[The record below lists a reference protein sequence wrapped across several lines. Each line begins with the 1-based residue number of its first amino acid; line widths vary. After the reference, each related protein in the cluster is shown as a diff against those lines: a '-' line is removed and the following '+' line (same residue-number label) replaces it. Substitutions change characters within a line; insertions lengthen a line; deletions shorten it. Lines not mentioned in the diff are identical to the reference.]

1 MKILDLL
8 GLGRKKAEG
17 APNIGEKKKKD
28 EQEAEER
35 RKVYYRILIILGFLG
50 IVLYSLPEVIYQPIA
65 NYSVGEPWRADDL
78 TAPYTF
84 SLMKSE
90 AEIEE
95 EREEIRQNTPPI
107 FHIDHSVRNSTQS
120 ALDSTY
126 RNLQPVIDA
135 YVQWQRAKMNDE
147 QTALNDSIRFEQ
159 EKSFSNVRFSDE
171 NWEILL
177 NNYAD
182 LRLENQAEGQSILE
196 DFRSVI
202 ERLITQLYN
211 TGIIDLPKEDIDSN
225 EITIRNLRDLTQRTL
240 PLNRVRDYYEAMEY
254 AEEQLRAQFSSD
266 VARIALQLIDQ
277 VLEPNWVFSE
287 EDTQAALNENL
298 ESISRTKGVVTN
310 GEVIIRRGDIV
321 TPEQENKLM
330 SLAQARSTTATEF
343 ERVMRR
349 VGESLVVILVTIL
362 FLYYLYLYRKKIFNN
377 VSSFLMVFLILSL
390 LSVASAVVYHFDD
403 VSSLIIPIA
412 IAPIILTI
420 IFDSRVGLMATITL
434 AVITALIHDN
444 NFEYLV
450 ATVTACSLGIFS
462 VRDIKNRSQFF
473 LSTPFIV
480 FISYMLV
487 LGGFSLARFAGWDQF
502 LDTTIAVAINSVF
515 ILFTYPLILII
526 EKTFKVTTDF
536 TLLELSDTNRP
547 LMKDL
552 MNKAPGS
559 FHHSL
564 QVANLAEAA
573 ASAIEANA
581 LLCRVGAMYH
591 DIGKMVKPSY
601 FIENQSKG
609 NDHDKLKAK
618 MSALIIKAHVSD
630 GVKMARKNNIPELVI
645 DFIRTH
651 HGTSLIRFFY
661 GKAQKNAEKESEIPE
676 EDFRYDG
683 PTPFTKEQ
691 GILLLADSVEAASR
705 AMKNPNYNKLETLI
719 DRITNDHISEGQLDN
734 CPLTFRHI
742 QIIKETF
749 LSILVGV
756 YHSRV
761 EYPDDDEL
769 KSKKMARRR
778 EQKASDGD
786 SRPADRRKDQ
796 DNDEDNNG
804 TDDQEGQDQDNDENQ
819 DNDHHDVDLSD
830 RESKKQKHI
839 DS

>member
-1 MKILDLL
+1 
-8 GLGRKKAEG
+8 
-17 APNIGEKKKKD
+17 
-28 EQEAEER
+28 
-35 RKVYYRILIILGFLG
+35 
-50 IVLYSLPEVIYQPIA
+50 
-65 NYSVGEPWRADDL
+65 
-78 TAPYTF
+78 
-84 SLMKSE
+84 
-90 AEIEE
+90 
-95 EREEIRQNTPPI
+95 
-107 FHIDHSVRNSTQS
+107 
-120 ALDSTY
+120 
-126 RNLQPVIDA
+126 
-135 YVQWQRAKMNDE
+135 
-147 QTALNDSIRFEQ
+147 
-159 EKSFSNVRFSDE
+159 
-171 NWEILL
+171 
-177 NNYAD
+177 
-182 LRLENQAEGQSILE
+182 
-196 DFRSVI
+196 
-202 ERLITQLYN
+202 
-211 TGIIDLPKEDIDSN
+211 
-225 EITIRNLRDLTQRTL
+225 
-240 PLNRVRDYYEAMEY
+240 
-254 AEEQLRAQFSSD
+254 
-266 VARIALQLIDQ
+266 
-277 VLEPNWVFSE
+277 
-287 EDTQAALNENL
+287 
-298 ESISRTKGVVTN
+298 
-310 GEVIIRRGDIV
+310 
-321 TPEQENKLM
+321 
-330 SLAQARSTTATEF
+330 
-343 ERVMRR
+343 
-349 VGESLVVILVTIL
+349 
-362 FLYYLYLYRKKIFNN
+362 
-377 VSSFLMVFLILSL
+377 MVFLILTL
-390 LSVASAVVYHFDD
+390 LCVASAIIYHFDD
-403 VSSLIIPIA
+403 INSLIIPIA

-420 IFDSRVGLMATITL
+420 IFDSRVGLMATLTL
-434 AVITALIHDN
+434 AIITALIHDN

-450 ATVTACSLGIFS
+450 ATITACSLGIFS

-480 FISYMLV
+480 FMSYIFV
-487 LGGFSLARFAGWDQF
+487 LGGFSLARFSGFDQF
-502 LDTTIAVAINSVF
+502 FDTTMAVAINSVF

-630 GVKMARKNNIPELVI
+630 GVKMARKNNIPELIV

-661 GKAQKNAEKESEIPE
+661 SKAQNNSEKETEIPE

-719 DRITNDHISEGQLDN
+719 DRITEDHISEGQLNN

-769 KSKKMARRR
+769 KSKKMARKK
-778 EQKASDGD
+778 EQKASRNEDG
-786 SRPADRRKDQ
+786 RPADRREQKDSQEEGENKDQ
-796 DNDEDNNG
+796 NQKQNEDSDSGENDQE
-804 TDDQEGQDQDNDENQ
+804 QEGQNLDQPEQ
-819 DNDHHDVDLSD
+819 
-830 RESKKQKHI
+830 QKRI

>member
-65 NYSVGEPWRADDL
+65 NFSVGEPWRADDL

-90 AEIEE
+90 AELDE

-107 FHIDHSVRNSTQS
+107 FHIDHSVRNSSQS
-120 ALDSTY
+120 AIDSTY
-126 RNLQPVIDA
+126 RNLQPVIDT

-147 QTALNDSIRFEQ
+147 QTARNDSLRFEQ
-159 EKSFSNVRFSDE
+159 EKNYSNVRFSDE
-171 NWEILL
+171 NWEVLL

-196 DFRSVI
+196 NFRSVI
-202 ERLITQLYN
+202 ERLTTQLYN
-211 TGIIDLPKEDIDSN
+211 TGIINVPKEDIESD
-225 EITIRNLRDLTQRTL
+225 EIRIRNLRDLTERTL
-240 PLNRVRDYYEAMEY
+240 PINRLRDYYEAIEY
-254 AEEQLRAQFSSD
+254 AEQQLRTQFSSD

-277 VLEPNWVFSE
+277 ALEPNWVFNE
-287 EDTQAALNENL
+287 EDTQTALNENL

-343 ERVMRR
+343 ERIMRR

-377 VSSFLMVFLILSL
+377 ISSFLMVFLILSL

-434 AVITALIHDN
+434 AVITALMHDN

-630 GVKMARKNNIPELVI
+630 GVKMARKNNIPELVV

-661 GKAQKNAEKESEIPE
+661 GKAQKNAEKEAEIPE

-778 EQKASDGD
+778 EEKASDGD
-786 SRPADRRKDQ
+786 NRPADRRKDQ
-796 DNDEDNNG
+796 DYDEEGNG
-804 TDDQEGQDQDNDENQ
+804 TNDQEKEKREAQDD
-819 DNDHHDVDLSD
+819 DHHEGDGSD
-830 RESKKQKHI
+830 RESLKQKHI

>member
-1 MKILDLL
+1 MKILDTL

-17 APNIGEKKKKD
+17 APSIGEKKKK
-28 EQEAEER
+28 EELEAEKR
-35 RKVYYRILIILGFLG
+35 RKVYYRILIVLGFLG

-90 AEIEE
+90 AELEE
-95 EREEIRQNTPPI
+95 ERQEIRSSTPII
-107 FHIDHSVRNSTQS
+107 FHIDHSVRNSTQT

-135 YVQWQRAKMNDE
+135 YVQWQRSELNNE
-147 QTALNDSIRFEQ
+147 STARNDSIRFEQ
-159 EKSFSNVRFSDE
+159 EKSFSNVEFSDQGW
-171 NWEILL
+171 NVLL
-177 NNYAD
+177 TNYAD
-182 LRLENQAEGQSILE
+182 LRLDNQAGGQSLLE
-196 DFRSVI
+196 DFRSVLD
-202 ERLITQLYN
+202 RLITQLYN
-211 TGIIDLPKEDIDSN
+211 TGIVDLPREEIPSG
-225 EITIRNLRDLTQRTL
+225 EITVRNLRDLTERNL
-240 PLNRVRDYYEAMEY
+240 PLNRVRDYYEAIEY
-254 AEEQLRAQFSSD
+254 AEQQLRTQFSTD
-266 VARIALQLIDQ
+266 VARVALQILDK
-277 VLEPNWVFSE
+277 VLQPNWVYSE
-287 EDTQAALNENL
+287 EDTQTALNENL

-321 TPEQENKLM
+321 TQEQETKLM

-343 ERVMRR
+343 EQIMRR

-377 VSSFLMVFLILSL
+377 VSSFLMVFLTLAL
-390 LSVASAVVYHFDD
+390 LCVISAVIYHFDD
-403 VSSLIIPIA
+403 ASSLIVPIA

-420 IFDSRVGLMATITL
+420 IFDSRVGLMATLTL
-434 AVITALIHDN
+434 AIITALIHDN

-450 ATVTACSLGIFS
+450 ATITACSLGIFS

-480 FISYMLV
+480 FMSYILV
-487 LGGFSLARFAGWDQF
+487 LGGFSLARYTGWDAF
-502 LDTTIAVAINSVF
+502 LDTTTAVAINSVF
-515 ILFTYPLILII
+515 ILFTYPLILIF
-526 EKTFKVTTDF
+526 EKSFKVTTDF
-536 TLLELSDTNRP
+536 TLLELGDTNRP

-552 MNKAPGS
+552 MNKAPGT

-630 GVKMARKNNIPELVI
+630 GVKMARKNNIPELIV

-661 GKAQKNAEKESEIPE
+661 GKAQKNAEKEGEIPE

-705 AMKNPNYNKLETLI
+705 AMKNHTYNKLETLI
-719 DRITNDHISEGQLDN
+719 DKITEDHISEGQLN
-734 CPLTFRHI
+734 ACPLTFRHI

-769 KSKKMARRR
+769 KSKKMAKKR
-778 EQKASDGD
+778 EQKASGD
-786 SRPADRRKDQ
+786 NGERPADRRKDQ
-796 DNDEDNNG
+796 NSDEKDKNEGQNND
-804 TDDQEGQDQDNDENQ
+804 DDQDDQDQKQEQDQNQ
-819 DNDHHDVDLSD
+819 NLDHP
-830 RESKKQKHI
+830 EQQKRI

>member
-1 MKILDLL
+1 
-8 GLGRKKAEG
+8 
-17 APNIGEKKKKD
+17 
-28 EQEAEER
+28 
-35 RKVYYRILIILGFLG
+35 
-50 IVLYSLPEVIYQPIA
+50 
-65 NYSVGEPWRADDL
+65 
-78 TAPYTF
+78 
-84 SLMKSE
+84 
-90 AEIEE
+90 
-95 EREEIRQNTPPI
+95 
-107 FHIDHSVRNSTQS
+107 
-120 ALDSTY
+120 
-126 RNLQPVIDA
+126 
-135 YVQWQRAKMNDE
+135 
-147 QTALNDSIRFEQ
+147 
-159 EKSFSNVRFSDE
+159 
-171 NWEILL
+171 
-177 NNYAD
+177 
-182 LRLENQAEGQSILE
+182 
-196 DFRSVI
+196 
-202 ERLITQLYN
+202 
-211 TGIIDLPKEDIDSN
+211 
-225 EITIRNLRDLTQRTL
+225 
-240 PLNRVRDYYEAMEY
+240 
-254 AEEQLRAQFSSD
+254 
-266 VARIALQLIDQ
+266 VARIALQVLDQ
-277 VLEPNWVFSE
+277 VLQPNWIYDE
-287 EDTQAALNENL
+287 EDSQTALNENL
-298 ESISRTKGVVTN
+298 SSVSRTKGVVTN

-321 TPEQENKLM
+321 TPEQENKLL

-343 ERVMRR
+343 ERIMRR
-349 VGESLVVILVTIL
+349 VGESLVVMLVTIL

-377 VSSFLMVFLILSL
+377 VSSFLMVFMTLTL
-390 LSVASAVVYHFDD
+390 LSVSSAIIYHFDD
-403 VSSLIIPIA
+403 VNSLIIPIA

-434 AVITALIHDN
+434 AIITALMHDN

-450 ATVTACSLGIFS
+450 ATITACSLGIFS

-480 FISYMLV
+480 FASYVLV
-487 LGGFSLARFAGWDQF
+487 LGGFTLARFAGWDQF
-502 LDTTIAVAINSVF
+502 LDTTLAVAINSVF

-536 TLLELSDTNRP
+536 TLLELSDTNQP

-601 FIENQSKG
+601 FIENQSNG

-630 GVKMARKNNIPELVI
+630 GVKMARKNNIPELVV

-661 GKAQKNAEKESEIPE
+661 SKAQNNAEKEVEIPE

-691 GILLLADSVEAASR
+691 GVLLLADSVEAASR

-719 DRITNDHISEGQLDN
+719 DRITDDHISERQLDN

-761 EYPDDDEL
+761 EYPDDKEL
-769 KSKKMARRR
+769 KSKKMARKK
-778 EQKASDGD
+778 EQQTGADQTN
-786 SRPADRRKDQ
+786 RPADRQQENGANDQ
-796 DNDEDNNG
+796 KKEDV
-804 TDDQEGQDQDNDENQ
+804 NQ
-819 DNDHHDVDLSD
+819 DKNQEHQKSEDQ
-830 RESKKQKHI
+830 KQI

>member
-1 MKILDLL
+1 MKILDTL
-8 GLGRKKAEG
+8 GLGRKKPEG
-17 APNIGEKKKKD
+17 APNIGEKKKK
-28 EQEAEER
+28 EELEAANR
-35 RKVYYRILIILGFLG
+35 RKTVYRVLIILGFLG

-84 SLMKSE
+84 SLMKTE
-90 AEIEE
+90 AELEEEFQAIEE
-95 EREEIRQNTPPI
+95 NTPPI
-107 FHIDHSVRNSTQS
+107 FHLDHNALNSAQS
-120 ALDSTY
+120 SIDSTY
-126 RNLQPVIDA
+126 RNLQPIIDT
-135 YVQWQRAKMNDE
+135 YVQWQRSKLSDDPA
-147 QTALNDSIRFEQ
+147 ARNDSIRFEQ
-159 EKSFSNVRFSDE
+159 EKSYSSIEFTDQAWDV
-171 NWEILL
+171 LL
-177 NNYAD
+177 TNYAD
-182 LRLENQAEGQSILE
+182 LRLENQADGQSILE
-196 DFRSVI
+196 DFRSVVD
-202 ERLITQLYN
+202 RLTTQIYN
-211 TGIIDLPKEDIDSN
+211 TGVIDRDKDEIESN
-225 EITIRNLRDLTQRTL
+225 EIIIRNLRERTERSL
-240 PLNRVRDYYEAMEY
+240 PLNRVRDRYEALVY
-254 AEEQLRAQFSSD
+254 AQNQLQTQFSTD
-266 VARIALQLIDQ
+266 VARVALQIMDR
-277 VLEPNWVFSE
+277 VLEPNWIYSE
-287 EDTQAALNENL
+287 EDTQAALRENL

-330 SLAQARSTTATEF
+330 SLAQARASTATEF
-343 ERVMRR
+343 ERLTRR
-349 VGESLVVILVTIL
+349 LGESIVVILVTVL
-362 FLYYLYLYRKKIFNN
+362 FLYYLYLYRKKVFNEI
-377 VSSFLMVFLILSL
+377 SSFLMVFLILTL
-390 LSVASAVVYHFDD
+390 LCVASAIIYHFDD
-403 VSSLIIPIA
+403 VNSFIIPIA
-412 IAPIILTI
+412 VAPIILTI
-420 IFDSRVGLMATITL
+420 IFDSRVGLMATLTL
-434 AVITALIHDN
+434 AIITALMHDN

-450 ATVTACSLGIFS
+450 ATITACSLGIFS

-480 FISYMLV
+480 FSSYMLV
-487 LGGFSLARFAGWDQF
+487 LGGFALARFSGWDQF
-502 LDTTIAVAINSVF
+502 LDTTVAVAINSVF

-573 ASAIEANA
+573 ASAIEANS

-630 GVKMARKNNIPELVI
+630 GVKMARKNGIPELVVN
-645 DFIRTH
+645 FIKTH

-661 GKAQKNAEKESEIPE
+661 GKAQKNAEKEAEVPE

-705 AMKNPNYNKLETLI
+705 AMKNHTYNKLETLI
-719 DRITNDHISEGQLDN
+719 DKITEDHISEGQLDN

-761 EYPDDDEL
+761 EYPEDDEL
-769 KSKKMARRR
+769 KSKKVAKKK
-778 EQKASDGD
+778 EKENKSL
-786 SRPADRRKDQ
+786 
-796 DNDEDNNG
+796 DENNG
-804 TDDQEGQDQDNDENQ
+804 DGSGNQSKESGNTDETSNSDEG
-819 DNDHHDVDLSD
+819 HHQT
-830 RESKKQKHI
+830 EEEEKKNN
-839 DS
+839 S

>member
-1 MKILDLL
+1 MNILETL

-28 EQEAEER
+28 ELEAEHK
-35 RKVYYRILIILGFLG
+35 RKIIYRVLIVIGFLG

-65 NYSVGEPWRADDL
+65 NYTVGEPWRADDL

-84 SLMKSE
+84 SLIKSE
-90 AEIEE
+90 AELEE
-95 EREEIRQNTPPI
+95 EREEIRQQTPPI
-107 FHIDHSVRNSTQS
+107 FHIDHSVRNATQS

-126 RNLQPVIDA
+126 RNLQPVIDTF
-135 YVQWQRAKMNDE
+135 VQWQRSEMNNE
-147 QTALNDSIRFEQ
+147 ASARNDSIRFEQ
-159 EKSFSNVRFSDE
+159 EKNFSPIDLTDESWNV
-171 NWEILL
+171 LL

-182 LRLENQAEGQSILE
+182 LRLENQSDGRSILE
-196 DFRSVI
+196 DLRSVLD
-202 ERLITQLYN
+202 RLITQLYN
-211 TGIIDLPKEDIDSN
+211 TGIVDIPKEEIEGDDI
-225 EITIRNLRDLTQRTL
+225 TVRNLRDLTERTI
-240 PLNRVRDYYEAMEY
+240 PINRVRDYYEAMEY
-254 AEEQLRAQFSSD
+254 AEQQLQTQFSTD
-266 VARIALQLIDQ
+266 VARLALQILDRVMQ
-277 VLEPNWVFSE
+277 PNWIYSE

-298 ESISRTKGVVTN
+298 ESISRTKGVVTS
-310 GEVIIRRGDIV
+310 GEVIVRRGDIV
-321 TPEQENKLM
+321 TPEQETKLR

-343 ERVMRR
+343 ERTIRR
-349 VGESLVVILVTIL
+349 VGESLVVIVVTIL

-377 VSSFLMVFLILSL
+377 VSSFLLVFLILAL
-390 LSVASAVVYHFDD
+390 LCIASAIIYHFED

-434 AVITALIHDN
+434 AIITGLIYDN

-450 ATVTACSLGIFS
+450 ATITACSLGIFS

-480 FISYMLV
+480 FISYILV
-487 LGGFSLARFAGWDQF
+487 FGGFALARFVGWDQF
-502 LDTTIAVAINSVF
+502 LNTSVSVAINSVF

-630 GVKMARKNNIPELVI
+630 GVKMARKNNIPELIV

-661 GKAQKNAEKESEIPE
+661 GKAQKNAEKETEIPE

-719 DRITNDHISEGQLDN
+719 DRITEDHISEGQLNN

-761 EYPDDDEL
+761 EYPEDEKL
-769 KSKKMARRR
+769 KSKKMARKQ
-778 EQKASDGD
+778 EQQMGGD
-786 SRPADRRKDQ
+786 AANQPGDRRKFDGNESEGPDNANENSDQ
-796 DNDEDNNG
+796 NQN
-804 TDDQEGQDQDNDENQ
+804 QDQDEEHQETEDQ
-819 DNDHHDVDLSD
+819 KKSD
-830 RESKKQKHI
+830 S
-839 DS
+839 

>member
-1 MKILDLL
+1 
-8 GLGRKKAEG
+8 
-17 APNIGEKKKKD
+17 
-28 EQEAEER
+28 
-35 RKVYYRILIILGFLG
+35 V
-50 IVLYSLPEVIYQPIA
+50 
-65 NYSVGEPWRADDL
+65 
-78 TAPYTF
+78 
-84 SLMKSE
+84 
-90 AEIEE
+90 
-95 EREEIRQNTPPI
+95 
-107 FHIDHSVRNSTQS
+107 
-120 ALDSTY
+120 
-126 RNLQPVIDA
+126 
-135 YVQWQRAKMNDE
+135 
-147 QTALNDSIRFEQ
+147 
-159 EKSFSNVRFSDE
+159 
-171 NWEILL
+171 
-177 NNYAD
+177 
-182 LRLENQAEGQSILE
+182 
-196 DFRSVI
+196 
-202 ERLITQLYN
+202 
-211 TGIIDLPKEDIDSN
+211 
-225 EITIRNLRDLTQRTL
+225 
-240 PLNRVRDYYEAMEY
+240 
-254 AEEQLRAQFSSD
+254 
-266 VARIALQLIDQ
+266 
-277 VLEPNWVFSE
+277 
-287 EDTQAALNENL
+287 
-298 ESISRTKGVVTN
+298 
-310 GEVIIRRGDIV
+310 
-321 TPEQENKLM
+321 
-330 SLAQARSTTATEF
+330 
-343 ERVMRR
+343 
-349 VGESLVVILVTIL
+349 
-362 FLYYLYLYRKKIFNN
+362 YLYRKKIFNDI
-377 VSSFLMVFLILSL
+377 SSFLMVFLILTL
-390 LSVASAVVYHFDD
+390 LSVSSAIIYHFDD
-403 VSSLIIPIA
+403 VNSLIIPIA

-434 AVITALIHDN
+434 AIITALMHDN

-450 ATVTACSLGIFS
+450 ATITACSLGIFS

-480 FISYMLV
+480 FASYVLV
-487 LGGFSLARFAGWDQF
+487 LGGFTLARFAGWDQF
-502 LDTTIAVAINSVF
+502 LDTTLAVAINSVF

-536 TLLELSDTNRP
+536 TLLELSDTNQP

-601 FIENQSKG
+601 FIENQSNG

-630 GVKMARKNNIPELVI
+630 GVKMARKNNIPELVV

-661 GKAQKNAEKESEIPE
+661 SKAQNNAEKEVEIPE

-691 GILLLADSVEAASR
+691 GVLLLADSVEAASR

-719 DRITNDHISEGQLDN
+719 DRITDDHISERQLDN

-761 EYPDDDEL
+761 EYPDDKEL
-769 KSKKMARRR
+769 KSKKMARKK
-778 EQKASDGD
+778 EQQTGADQTN
-786 SRPADRRKDQ
+786 RPADRQQENGANDQ
-796 DNDEDNNG
+796 KKEDV
-804 TDDQEGQDQDNDENQ
+804 NQ
-819 DNDHHDVDLSD
+819 DKNQEHQKSEDQ
-830 RESKKQKHI
+830 KQI

>member
-1 MKILDLL
+1 MKILDTL
-8 GLGRKKAEG
+8 GLGQKKAEG
-17 APNIGEKKKKD
+17 APNIGEKKKKED
-28 EQEAEER
+28 IEAEER
-35 RKVYYRILIILGFLG
+35 RKVYYRFLIVLGFLG
-50 IVLYSLPEVIYQPIA
+50 IILYSLPDVIYQPIA

-90 AEIEE
+90 AELEE
-95 EREEIRQNTPPI
+95 ERQEIRNNTPII

-120 ALDSTY
+120 ELDSTY

-135 YVQWQRAKMNDE
+135 YVQWQRSELNNESA
-147 QTALNDSIRFEQ
+147 ARNDSIRFKQ
-159 EKSFSNVRFSDE
+159 EKSFSNIQFSDQ
-171 NWEILL
+171 NWSVLL
-177 NNYAD
+177 TNYAD
-182 LRLENQAEGQSILE
+182 LRLDNQADGQSVLE
-196 DFRSVI
+196 DFRSVLD
-202 ERLITQLYN
+202 RLITQLYN
-211 TGIIDLPKEDIDSN
+211 TGIIDIPKEEIESD
-225 EITIRNLRDLTQRTL
+225 EITVRNLRDLTERTL
-240 PLNRVRDYYEAMEY
+240 PLNRARDYYEALTY
-254 AEEQLRAQFSSD
+254 AEQQLRSQFSTD
-266 VARIALQLIDQ
+266 VARLALQ
-277 VLEPNWVFSE
+277 VLDGVLRPNWVYSE
-287 EDTQAALNENL
+287 GGTQAELNENL
-298 ESISRTKGVVTN
+298 QSISRTKGVVTN

-321 TPEQENKLM
+321 TQEQETKLN
-330 SLAQARSTTATEF
+330 SLAQARTSTATEF
-343 ERVMRR
+343 EQFMRR
-349 VGESLVVILVTIL
+349 VGESMVVILVTIL

-377 VSSFLMVFLILSL
+377 VSSFLLVFLTLAL
-390 LSVASAVVYHFDD
+390 LSVASAVIYHFDD
-403 VSSLIIPIA
+403 VNSLIIPIA

-420 IFDSRVGLMATITL
+420 IFDSRVGLMATLTL
-434 AVITALIHDN
+434 AIITALIHDN

-450 ATVTACSLGIFS
+450 ATITACSLGIFS

-480 FISYMLV
+480 FMSYIMV
-487 LGGFSLARFAGWDQF
+487 LGGFSLARFTGWDPF
-502 LDTTIAVAINSVF
+502 LETTMAVAINSVF

-526 EKTFKVTTDF
+526 EKSFKVTTDF
-536 TLLELSDTNRP
+536 TLLEMSDTNRP

-601 FIENQSKG
+601 FIENQNKG

-630 GVKMARKNNIPELVI
+630 GVKMARKNNIPELIV

-661 GKAQKNAEKESEIPE
+661 GKAQKNAEKETDIPE

-719 DRITNDHISEGQLDN
+719 DKITEDHISEGQLDA

-761 EYPDDDEL
+761 EYPDDDKL
-769 KSKKMARRR
+769 KSKKMSRKRVENA
-778 EQKASDGD
+778 DGD
-786 SRPADRRKDQ
+786 EENRPADRRK
-796 DNDEDNNG
+796 NEDSEKDDKHKEQSNG
-804 TDDQEGQDQDNDENQ
+804 EGQNDQQNQDQKQTEQNSENQ
-819 DNDHHDVDLSD
+819 
-830 RESKKQKHI
+830 KYI

>member
-1 MKILDLL
+1 MKILDTL

-17 APNIGEKKKKD
+17 APNIGEKKKK
-28 EQEAEER
+28 EEFEAEER
-35 RKVYYRILIILGFLG
+35 RKIVYRVLIIIGFLG

-65 NYSVGEPWRADDL
+65 NFSVGEPWRADDL
-78 TAPYTF
+78 TAPYTY
-84 SLMKSE
+84 SLMKSD

-95 EREEIRQNTPPI
+95 EQQNIRRQTPSI
-107 FHIDHSVRNSTQS
+107 FHIDHSVRNSTQT

-126 RNLQPVIDA
+126 RNLQPVIDT
-135 YVQWQRAKMNDE
+135 YVQWQRSKINNEA
-147 QTALNDSIRFEQ
+147 TARNDSIRFEQ
-159 EKSFSNVRFSDE
+159 EKKFSNIELSDE
-171 NWEILL
+171 NWTVLL
-177 NNYAD
+177 NYYANF
-182 LRLENQAEGQSILE
+182 RLETLPEGQSILE
-196 DFRSVI
+196 DFRSVLD
-202 ERLITQLYN
+202 RLITQIYN
-211 TGIIDLPKEDIDSN
+211 TGVIDIQKEEIEGD
-225 EITIRNLRDLTQRTL
+225 EITIRNLRDLTERTL
-240 PLNRVRDYYEAMEY
+240 PISRVRDYYEALEY
-254 AEEQLRAQFSSD
+254 AEDQLKTQFSTD
-266 VARIALQLIDQ
+266 VARIALQVLDQ
-277 VLEPNWVFSE
+277 VLLSNWIYDE
-287 EDTQAALNENL
+287 EDSQTALSENL
-298 ESISRTKGVVTN
+298 SSISRTKGVVTN

-321 TPEQENKLM
+321 TPGQENKLM

-343 ERVMRR
+343 EQLMRR

-362 FLYYLYLYRKKIFNN
+362 FLYYVYLYRKKIFNDI
-377 VSSFLMVFLILSL
+377 SSFLMVFLILTL
-390 LSVASAVVYHFDD
+390 LSVSSAIIYHFDD
-403 VSSLIIPIA
+403 VNSLIIPIA

-434 AVITALIHDN
+434 AIITALMHDN

-450 ATVTACSLGIFS
+450 ATITACSLGIFS

-480 FISYMLV
+480 FASYVLV
-487 LGGFSLARFAGWDQF
+487 LGGFTLARFAGWDQF
-502 LDTTIAVAINSVF
+502 LDTTLAVAINSVF

-536 TLLELSDTNRP
+536 TLLELSDTNQP

-601 FIENQSKG
+601 FIENQSNG

-630 GVKMARKNNIPELVI
+630 GAKMARKNNIPELVV

-661 GKAQKNAEKESEIPE
+661 SKAQKNAEKEVEIPE

-691 GILLLADSVEAASR
+691 GVLLLADSVEAASR

-719 DRITNDHISEGQLDN
+719 DRITDDHISERQLDN

-761 EYPDDDEL
+761 EYPDDKEL
-769 KSKKMARRR
+769 KSKKMARKK
-778 EQKASDGD
+778 EQQTGADQTN
-786 SRPADRRKDQ
+786 RPADRQQENGANDQ
-796 DNDEDNNG
+796 KKEDV
-804 TDDQEGQDQDNDENQ
+804 NQ
-819 DNDHHDVDLSD
+819 DKNQEHQKSEDQ
-830 RESKKQKHI
+830 KQI